1 MLSMFTIALLLLAPI
16 AVWRI
21 YSRIKA
27 QMKRQRSIMQRH
39 YTGVGAFTAMALV
52 AAAKLGASPALLG
65 WLLAGVAG
73 GIAYGVWGLKLTR
86 FESTREGAF
95 FTPNPRLGLVIAM
108 QFVAMLMYI
117 AFSIYANQGSSNQT
131 PGAGDFPFSAPSLGL
146 VAGYFATYSAG
157 LLKWRFKLRKEI
169 DDV

>member
-1 MLSMFTIALLLLAPI
+1 MLSITTIALLLLAPVL
-16 AVWRI
+16 VWRV
-21 YSRIKA
+21 YSRVKA
-27 QMKRQRSIMQRH
+27 QMLRQRSIMQRH
-39 YTGVGAFTAMALV
+39 YTGVGAFAAMALV
-52 AAAKLGASPALLG
+52 AAAKLAATPVMLG

-95 FTPNPRLGLVIAM
+95 FTPNRRLGLVIAM

-117 AFSIYANQGSSNQT
+117 VFSIYANQGSGNQT
-131 PGAGDFPFSAPSLGL
+131 PSAGDFPFSAPSLGL

-157 LLKWRFKLRKEI
+157 LLKWRFKLRKELNEA
-169 DDV
+169 